1 MVGQQ
6 EAAQKGSGQQEAG
19 QKVTAQRELDAR
31 PPVIF
36 LMGPTASGK
45 TDLALQLCEQ
55 LPCDIISVDSS
66 QVYRSMDIGT
76 AKPEAAVLRRAPHRL
91 SNICD
96 PAEAYSVGG
105 FLRDARR
112 EIDDISGAGRI
123 PLLVGGSMLY
133 FKALREG
140 IADLPPAN
148 EKIRAEI
155 EQQAA
160 EMGWPYVHSLL
171 AEVDPQGAAAIHPN
185 HSQRIARALEV
196 YRVSGQ
202 PLSQLIKQQLEKG
215 CGVAPLGRDYRI
227 IQLAL
232 IPTDRAALHQR
243 IEQRFDAML
252 EEGFIDE
259 VKGLRQRGDLNVD
272 LPSVRA
278 VGYRQIWAYLDAEY
292 PYDEMR
298 MRGIAATRQ
307 LAKRQLTWL
316 RGWPDL
322 HRLELSFGSVDSAH
336 GDESILSRALKILH
350 SGAIYNR
357 LGG

>member
-1 MVGQQ
+1 MVDQGIPGQT
-6 EAAQKGSGQQEAG
+6 AG
-19 QKVTAQRELDAR
+19 DQR

-45 TDLALQLCEQ
+45 TDLALQLCKV

-76 AKPEAAVLRRAPHRL
+76 AKPEAEVLRESPHRL
-91 SNICD
+91 INICD
-96 PAEAYSVGG
+96 PAEVYSVGE

-112 EIDDISGAGRI
+112 EIDDISAAGRI

-140 IADLPPAN
+140 LADLPPAN
-148 EKIRAEI
+148 EQVRAEI

-160 EMGWPYVHSLL
+160 DKGWPFVHALL
-171 AEVDPQGAAAIHPN
+171 AEVDPEGAAAIHPN

-202 PLSQLIKQQLEKG
+202 PLSQLIQQQLQEG
-215 CGVAPLGRDYRI
+215 RGVPPLGNDYRI
-227 IQLAL
+227 AQLAL

-243 IEQRFDAML
+243 IEQRFTAML
-252 EEGFIDE
+252 EQGFVEE
-259 VKGLRQRGDLNVD
+259 VKALRQRGDLNAD
-272 LPSVRA
+272 LPAVRA
-278 VGYRQIWAYLDAEY
+278 VGYRQIWAYLDEEY
-292 PYDEMR
+292 TYDEMLA
-298 MRGIAATRQ
+298 RGVAATRQ

-316 RGWPDL
+316 RGWPEL
-322 HRLELSFGSVDSAH
+322 GRLELDFQSGDSAQS
-336 GDESILSRALKILH
+336 GEEVLSRALVILR
-350 SGAIYNR
+350 SSAIYINV
-357 LGG
+357 GG